1 MATIVDGTAGIT
13 TPIDVEIQGAT
24 SGSIILAAPA
34 VAGSNTQTLVAATET
49 LAPIISGVAV
59 ASTSGTSIDFLNI
72 PPWVKRISV
81 LFSNFSTNG
90 VSPVLVQLGTAS
102 AGVSNTGYLGA
113 VNGMI
118 GAITVTNQTAGF
130 GTDNTTLAT
139 WIRQGI
145 MTITLLNKST
155 NNWISQSIQVT
166 SNTPAMLLAAGA
178 KTLPDTLD
186 RLRITTVNTI
196 DVFDSGT
203 INILWE

>member
-24 SGSIILAAPA
+24 SGSIVLAAPD
-34 VAGSNTQTLVAATET
+34 VAGTNTQTLVAATGT
-49 LAPIISGVAV
+49 LAPIILGVAV

-72 PPWVKRISV
+72 PPWAKRISV
-81 LFSNFSTNG
+81 LFGNFSTNG
-90 VSPVLVQLGTAS
+90 GSPVIVQLGTAS
-102 AGVSNTGYLGA
+102 AGISNTGYLGA
-113 VNGMI
+113 VNGMVSSV
-118 GAITVTNQTAGF
+118 TVTNQTAGF

-155 NNWISQSIQVT
+155 NHWISQSIQVT

-186 RLRITTVNTI
+186 RIRITMVNGI
-196 DVFDSGT
+196 DAFDSGT
-203 INILWE
+203 INIVWE